1 MTAAVETRRRWPL
14 LRVLLTAHVPFVV
27 LLWLLFTVVAMVITG
42 IVAAAAG
49 ISDSILH
56 QLATQLPR
64 WLLFGLGIDV
74 VSTYLRIQLAHGRT
88 RREFLGQAVLY
99 SVVVSGV
106 AAVLITLGYLLE
118 RGYYAVFGWSQ
129 DLSSEAVFTAANQY
143 PAILGTYWLSLLL
156 WTVAGL
162 VIGLGFFRDNGLGIL
177 TIPIG
182 LVVVLPALA
191 LFRNDGLPVLGEVIA
206 DYPVTVGTLLAA
218 SAVVLA
224 VAVAAAWAIVRDAP
238 MKTKAP

>member
-1 MTAAVETRRRWPL
+1 MTAAVATRRRWPL
-14 LRVLLTAHVPFVV
+14 LRVLLTAHVPFMV
-27 LLWLLFTVVAMVITG
+27 LLWLLFTVVVMAITG

-49 ISDSILH
+49 VSDTILH
-56 QLATQLPR
+56 QLATQVPR
-64 WLLFGLGIDV
+64 WLLFGLGLDV

-88 RREFLGQAVLY
+88 RREFLGQAVVY
-99 SVVVSGV
+99 SFAVSGV

-129 DLSSEAVFTAANQY
+129 TLPREVAFTTADQY
-143 PAILGTYWLSLLL
+143 PAILGSYWLSLLM

-162 VIGLGFFRDNGLGIL
+162 VIGLGFFRGAGLGIL

-182 LVVVLPALA
+182 LAVVLPSLA
-191 LFRNDGLPVLGEVIA
+191 LFRNGGLPIIGESLA
-206 DYPVTVGTLLAA
+206 DRELATGTLLAA
-218 SAVVLA
+218 TTVLLA
-224 VAVAAAWAIVRDAP
+224 VAIGIAWSIVRDVP